1 MNILIVVNEE
11 NATAN
16 DASYLL
22 QAYLESQNI
31 HYCTVSSRNLPSTI
45 AFDGENPLAASFF
58 SQIPFGHNVDMAV
71 VLGGDGTIL
80 STARMLYGTLAPV
93 LGINYGHLGFLAN
106 PNDAGVI
113 PMVAEAL
120 AGDVVEQRRTNLHI
134 QVVCEGDDEGPIE
147 GPREFVALNDVA
159 VARGASGRI
168 VDFSFSVSGDHVAAM
183 RGDGLVVSSATG
195 STGYALSSGG
205 PLVAPGFRGLV
216 VVPLAVHTLRSRP
229 LVTEPSDIVEVSLT
243 GERSRKDVSLFADG
257 EVVWLPRPIE
267 RVIVRAGVHP
277 TVFLKH
283 HQESFFSQASRV
295 FY

>member
-1 MNILIVVNEE
+1 MNILIVVNDE
-11 NATAN
+11 NAAAN

-22 QAYLESQNI
+22 QAYLESQGI
-31 HYCTVSSRNLPSTI
+31 HYCTVSSRNLPRTV
-45 AFDGENPLAASFF
+45 ALDGDNPLAASFF
-58 SQIPFGHNVDMAV
+58 AQIPFGHNVDMAV

-80 STARMLYGTLAPV
+80 STARMLYGTFAPV

-113 PMVAEAL
+113 PMVAAAL
-120 AGDVVEQRRTNLHI
+120 AGEAIEQRRTNLHI
-134 QVVCEGDDEGPIE
+134 HVICEGDDIE
-147 GPREFVALNDVA
+147 PAQEPREFVALNDVA

-168 VDFSFSVSGDHVAAM
+168 VDFSFDVSGDHVAAM

-229 LVTEPSDIVEVSLT
+229 LVTEPNDVVEVHLT
-243 GERSRKDVSLFADG
+243 GEQSRKDVSIFVDG
-257 EVVWLPRPIE
+257 ETLWLQRPIE
-267 RVIVRAGVHP
+267 RVIVRAGQHP
-277 TVFLKH
+277 TVFLRH
-283 HQESFFSQASRV
+283 HQESFFSQSSRV
-295 FY
+295 FF